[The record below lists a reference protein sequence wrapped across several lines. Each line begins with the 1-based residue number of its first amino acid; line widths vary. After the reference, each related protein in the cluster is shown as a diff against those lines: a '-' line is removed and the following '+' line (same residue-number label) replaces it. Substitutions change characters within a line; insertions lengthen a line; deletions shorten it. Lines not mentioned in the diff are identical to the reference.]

1 MRLLRGNRVEKQ
13 DRTSTI
19 FEPKHTIKVCLGF
32 FVSRALMVC
41 FGGKEHTMYG
51 KSTERD
57 ELRGRFTKWME
68 VTVYR
73 ARLNY
78 LKAQRRRID
87 TIPLEDASIEKLCSQ
102 EGEEQWIQ
110 KMRRA
115 DSLDFEEEAL
125 AAAFSQLSALKK
137 EVLTMLFLLDMTPQ
151 EIAGGLFCTVQY
163 VYKQRSLALKKL
175 REALKGGDAL

>member
-1 MRLLRGNRVEKQ
+1 
-13 DRTSTI
+13 
-19 FEPKHTIKVCLGF
+19 
-32 FVSRALMVC
+32 
-41 FGGKEHTMYG
+41 
-51 KSTERD
+51 
-57 ELRGRFTKWME
+57 ME

-151 EIAGGLFCTVQY
+151 EIADELFCTVQY

>member
-78 LKAQRRRID
+78 L
-87 TIPLEDASIEKLCSQ
+87 
-102 EGEEQWIQ
+102 
-110 KMRRA
+110 
-115 DSLDFEEEAL
+115 
-125 AAAFSQLSALKK
+125 
-137 EVLTMLFLLDMTPQ
+137 
-151 EIAGGLFCTVQY
+151 
-163 VYKQRSLALKKL
+163 
-175 REALKGGDAL
+175 

>member
-1 MRLLRGNRVEKQ
+1 
-13 DRTSTI
+13 
-19 FEPKHTIKVCLGF
+19 
-32 FVSRALMVC
+32 
-41 FGGKEHTMYG
+41 MYD

-57 ELRGRFTKWME
+57 ELRERFTKWME

-78 LKAQRRRID
+78 LKAQRRRVD
-87 TIPLEDASIEKLCSQ
+87 TIPLEDALIEKLCSQ

-125 AAAFSQLSALKK
+125 AAQS
-137 EVLTMLFLLDMTPQ
+137 
-151 EIAGGLFCTVQY
+151 
-163 VYKQRSLALKKL
+163 
-175 REALKGGDAL
+175 